1 MSRQMEV
8 RASDVDGCFI
18 PSGPDWMGEELE
30 EVDNKEVWKVC
41 VVLQLN
47 LGIGTHI
54 SCRYCWWF
62 LRRIHRKHP
71 ES

>member
-1 MSRQMEV
+1 MSHQMEV
-8 RASDVDGCFI
+8 RAPDVDGALL
-18 PSGPDWMGEELE
+18 PRGPDWVGGEWE
-30 EVDNKEVWKVC
+30 EVESKEVWKVC

-54 SCRYCWWF
+54 SCRCCWWF

-71 ES
+71 E